1 MAWLHSKNKTFFLL
15 QHFNK
20 SDGTPVLIIG
30 HHILNGKLV
39 SMTEPLLVMR
49 KKKTSLSVRNPVQI
63 RIPETFEIRTF

>member
-1 MAWLHSKNKTFFLL
+1 ML

-39 SMTEPLLVMR
+39 NMTEPLLVIR
-49 KKKTSLSVRNPVQI
+49 KKKTAATVTNTML
-63 RIPETFEIRTF
+63 IPIHWGSE